1 MRVEVFSWEGRARE
15 EKQDAG
21 VGVEKRVKKNGG
33 DETIFCSIDTCESG
47 AEEGKGD
54 EGGSVEMD
62 CTEGEGGDPL
72 GLGDGKAGGEPRKE
86 SATKED
92 FFPDGG
98 DDQGVGKERE
108 EGFSVAGFEEA
119 GHGGLGFERKMKS

>member
-1 MRVEVFSWEGRARE
+1 MEVSSWEGRTRE

-33 DETIFCSIDTCESG
+33 HEAIFCSIDTCESG

-54 EGGSVEMD
+54 EGGPVEMD

-72 GLGDGKAGGEPRKE
+72 GCGDGKAGGEPRKE

-98 DDQGVGKERE
+98 DDQGIGE
-108 EGFSVAGFEEA
+108 EGEKGFSVACFEEA
-119 GHGGLGFERKMKS
+119 GHGGLGFERKMKG

>member
-21 VGVEKRVKKNGG
+21 VGVEKGVKKNGG

-47 AEEGKGD
+47 AEEGERD
-54 EGGSVEMD
+54 EGGPMEMD
-62 CTEGEGGDPL
+62 GAEGEGGEPL
-72 GLGDGKAGGEPRKE
+72 GCGDGKAGGEPRKE

-98 DDQGVGKERE
+98 DDQGVGE
-108 EGFSVAGFEEA
+108 EG
-119 GHGGLGFERKMKS
+119 

>member
-1 MRVEVFSWEGRARE
+1 VEVSSWEGRARE
-15 EKQDAG
+15 KKQDAG

-33 DETIFCSIDTCESG
+33 HEAILCSVDTCESG
-47 AEEGKGD
+47 AEEGERD
-54 EGGSVEMD
+54 EGGPVKMD
-62 CTEGEGGDPL
+62 SAEGEGGEPL
-72 GLGDGKAGGEPRKE
+72 GLGDGKAGCEPRKE

-98 DDQGVGKERE
+98 DDESVGEEGE
-108 EGFSVAGFEEA
+108 EGFSVAGFKEA

>member
-33 DETIFCSIDTCESG
+33 HEAIFCSIDTCESG
-47 AEEGKGD
+47 AEEGEGD
-54 EGGSVEMD
+54 EGGAVEMD
-62 CTEGEGGDPL
+62 CTEGEGGEPL

-92 FFPDGG
+92 FLPDGG
-98 DDQGVGKERE
+98 DDEGVGKERE
-108 EGFSVAGFEEA
+108 EGFSVACFEEA
-119 GHGGLGFERKMKS
+119 GHGGLGFERKIKG